1 MHMQEYDNSSNNVVV
16 IGLGPIGLAAAIE
29 ACQAG
34 LNVTAITDRPLGKQK
49 GGYTRK
55 PILLLNETSFE
66 YLESLVGKNAVHA
79 YLAKNKLEE
88 FQFKQMNFNK
98 NTTEIVTYYFIS
110 VHDLEN
116 LLYEKLKEYKKNNQI
131 IIEEPPNQFTRIEK
145 HAVIVQHPNRK
156 EERIPFQYLI
166 GADGSKHPSADKVG
180 GIQYES
186 TYDKSQTCTTHTA
199 VEFSI
204 DTDLKESLI
213 PFVYPSPNQK
223 RETLPFFQT
232 NSKRPTMEEYL
243 NVGWKLSS
251 PPEARIFLAKHTLY
265 VGTELP
271 PNIFNL
277 PNGEEKQEKI
287 LAWTKLVLRTIL
299 PPDKVETLT
308 PKQYK
313 NKKDVYQQEKQ
324 RKQITTFEV
333 DLQQTNQ
340 AIVRL
345 PQIPPS
351 SENAYFLPVGDAL
364 HTPHYHLGTGVNDGL
379 LQTKLLHEL
388 FKNKNIATYQLG
400 VEKILAASNIRIQTY
415 LDSRQKREDLAT
427 ATKRQ
432 AASIKQFVTQ
442 LSTPFYEKRGP
453 ISKSFS
459 PKKPKR

>member
-1 MHMQEYDNSSNNVVV
+1 MHMPEYDNSSNNVVV

-55 PILLLNETSFE
+55 PILRLNETSFE

-116 LLYEKLKEYKKNNQI
+116 LLYEKL
-131 IIEEPPNQFTRIEK
+131 
-145 HAVIVQHPNRK
+145 
-156 EERIPFQYLI
+156 
-166 GADGSKHPSADKVG
+166 
-180 GIQYES
+180 
-186 TYDKSQTCTTHTA
+186 
-199 VEFSI
+199 
-204 DTDLKESLI
+204 
-213 PFVYPSPNQK
+213 
-223 RETLPFFQT
+223 
-232 NSKRPTMEEYL
+232 
-243 NVGWKLSS
+243 
-251 PPEARIFLAKHTLY
+251 
-265 VGTELP
+265 
-271 PNIFNL
+271 
-277 PNGEEKQEKI
+277 EKI